1 MPKTHPP
8 TEIDLLIGRIV
19 VSEEF
24 NRRGWVGIAVP
35 DALGRQ
41 SLVGIFNGTELRRY
55 VATLI
60 ELHGESVREAI
71 ATYHPPKNH
80 QIFFVEGHEASS
92 KSEVRS
98 LILPH
103 LQPRTERSEP

>member
-1 MPKTHPP
+1 MNKTHPP
-8 TEIDLLIGRIV
+8 TEVDLLIGRIV

-35 DALGRQ
+35 DSLGRQ
-41 SLVGIFNGTELRRY
+41 RLIGIYNGVELRRY
-55 VATLI
+55 VSTLI
-60 ELHGESVREAI
+60 ETHGESIREAI

-92 KSEVRS
+92 KTEVRG
-98 LILPH
+98 LILQH
-103 LQPRTERSEP
+103 LGPKEPREP